1 MSILVV
7 TRDDRFPT
15 SFFFVQKHVCDFLPF
30 LDNECKSCDHR
41 GFWTPNLVIPS
52 RAPYSFGYAAC
63 WRISQFWF
71 FCSECILWAV
81 RWYGGIR
88 SFLSSHRVHF
98 LLFAR
103 SWSLFNSSPVWTTI
117 EIFNYF
123 PTKKLK
129 ITTTG
134 RFLQSSDSKPD
145 ALSVWLLGLLRAFPI
160 LFSCIQWLRWIVK
173 WHSMLPVVSLLPSVT
188 IWMMIVSWL
197 HFFRL
202 EPGLA
207 STSFWQWIWKLPPQ
221 RGSNTQWSVSKSDA
235 LYGTLFDLAR
245 WFRFRFFIV
254 NDYEE
259 V

>member
-1 MSILVV
+1 MIVFRLL
-7 TRDDRFPT
+7 FF
-15 SFFFVQKHVCDFLPF
+15 SFRSTFVIFYL
-30 LDNECKSCDHR
+30 
-41 GFWTPNLVIPS
+41 FWTMNVKVATIEGFEPPILWFQVGRLIRLAMRPVEESPN
-52 RAPYSFGYAAC
+52 FD
-63 WRISQFWF
+63 F

-207 STSFWQWIWKLPPQ
+207 STSFWQWIWKLLPQ